1 MMMRNAF
8 SASRITVG
16 RAVNRRNYT
25 CAKSYTFDVSQRRQ
39 SNTKAQCDMII
50 AEMRKFHNLNCL
62 PDSNQNQN
70 PNLGIWG
77 RCDTL

>member
-1 MMMRNAF
+1 
-8 SASRITVG
+8 
-16 RAVNRRNYT
+16 
-25 CAKSYTFDVSQRRQ
+25 
-39 SNTKAQCDMII
+39 MIL

-77 RCDTL
+77 RYDTLWCKRGLNLIMQLS